1 MLRIAKTKNPQ
12 PNSVASLDFNKA
24 KLLITADT
32 TVTCVI
38 VNSEFVLMTNEN
50 QYVV

>member
-24 KLLITADT
+24 KLWIAADST
-32 TVTCVI
+32 GTQESFARTKCHCWQ
-38 VNSEFVLMTNEN
+38 L
-50 QYVV
+50 QAHRC